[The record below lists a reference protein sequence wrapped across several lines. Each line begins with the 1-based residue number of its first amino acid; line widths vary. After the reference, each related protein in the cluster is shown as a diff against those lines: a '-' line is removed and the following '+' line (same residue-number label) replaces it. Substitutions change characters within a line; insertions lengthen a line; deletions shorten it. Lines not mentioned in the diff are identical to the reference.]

1 MKQLDQRIDQHWQNR
16 SSGKNIMSSNL
27 LNVIAN
33 TMEVQLTEIDDESGP
48 ETIENWDS
56 FRGLVLFEE
65 LERKYEVKFTLNE
78 LLKIKKITDIKY
90 ILSLRGVS
98 VG

>member
-1 MKQLDQRIDQHWQNR
+1 
-16 SSGKNIMSSNL
+16 MSSNL

-33 TMEVQLTEIDDESGP
+33 VMEGQVTEIDDESGP

-65 LERKYEVKFTLNE
+65 LERKFEVKFTLNE
-78 LLKIKKITDIKY
+78 FLKIKKIKDIKY
-90 ILSLRGVS
+90 ILSLGGVS
-98 VG
+98 VD

>member
-33 TMEVQLTEIDDESGP
+33 IMEVQVTEIDDESGP

>member
-1 MKQLDQRIDQHWQNR
+1 
-16 SSGKNIMSSNL
+16 MSSNL

-33 TMEVQLTEIDDESGP
+33 VMEVQVTEIDDESGP

-65 LERKYEVKFTLNE
+65 LERKFEVKFTLNE
-78 LLKIKKITDIKY
+78 LLKIKKIKDIKK
-90 ILSLRGVS
+90 ILSPRCVIGLKRAS
-98 VG
+98 LN